1 MKHSTIKF
9 SLLLSLIIFIVPE
22 NTFGQMSDNPA
33 NKVQEFEHM
42 TIVTK
47 QYNGKIA
54 VIYISNSNGYYD
66 EIMKDNLKEI
76 EKFDYLPVF
85 ELIDKYS
92 KEGWEII
99 SSNMTNFSKPTEQEI
114 LYTYYFLK
122 RQKIIKASM

>member
-1 MKHSTIKF
+1 MKHATIKF

-22 NTFGQMSDNPA
+22 NTFSQINDSLT

-54 VIYISNSNGYYD
+54 VIYISDSNGYYD
-66 EIMKDNLKEI
+66 EIVNGNGNLKEI
-76 EKFDYLPVF
+76 KKFDYLPIL
-85 ELIDKYS
+85 EIIDKYS

-99 SSNMTNFSKPTEQEI
+99 SSNMTNFGKPTEEEI

-122 RQKIIKASM
+122 RHKQ